1 MALPR
6 SMMKQQAAGKDSVKD
21 EAIARQKQAAE
32 TAAKGAFMA
41 RITGDMNAM
50 WQKYSQGFK
59 DDKDRRMAEAFLW
72 DAIYSRAK
80 KESDAAWDK
89 LMEDGVIMSTDGL
102 TPGEYELGSASQFLA
117 VVEITQPV
125 MRFNPKKLAEAL
137 KRDYK
142 IPIPRTIE
150 LVDRAKVATTGQTR
164 LNMKEKGV

>member
-1 MALPR
+1 MAIPR
-6 SMMKQQAAGKDSVKD
+6 SLQKQRDAGKDSAKD
-21 EAIARQKQAAE
+21 EAIARQKQASE

-41 RITGDMNAM
+41 RITGDMNAL

-59 DDKDRRMAEAFLW
+59 DPKDRRMAEAFLW
-72 DAIYSRAK
+72 DAIYTRAK
-80 KESDAAWDK
+80 KESDAIWDK

-102 TPGEYELGSASQFLA
+102 GPGDYELGSATQFVA

-125 MRFNPKKLAEAL
+125 MRFNPKTLAAAL

-150 LVDRAKVATTGQTR
+150 LVDRSKIATAGQTR